1 VLIFVFQVRK
11 ANGIPQLVYRTPRA
25 KILREGLRDATSVRD
40 GVMAVFAI
48 WAVWLCATPV
58 CHIAICVRYLESEA
72 MAVWLCS
79 LSVSVFAIW
88 SLFKLGERRGVGKWA
103 DPAVPYKKL
112 AVDAE
117 CRQSMLMRSWQS
129 VAGGEAAEAR
139 SVGQFFED
147 QDGPGGCSLRH
158 CGVAASTG

>member
-1 VLIFVFQVRK
+1 MIVVVPVLIFVFQVRK

-25 KILREGLRDATSVRD
+25 KILLEGLRDAISVRD

-88 SLFKLGERRGVGKWA
+88 SLLGERRGVGKWA
-103 DPAVPYKKL
+103 DPAVGTSNERRLGPSSFDDAALVKRKKRRQTPSERAHP
-112 AVDAE
+112 AV
-117 CRQSMLMRSWQS
+117 SPTRSWQS
-129 VAGGEAAEAR
+129 MLKAGSR
-139 SVGQFFED
+139 
-147 QDGPGGCSLRH
+147 CR
-158 CGVAASTG
+158 